1 MKAVCEGCG
10 SEIDFKVDE
19 EPRIL
24 NVPAMS
30 VAVLSHPH
38 TGYCFVCK
46 TRVAL
51 LLAGVSLHLRAR
63 PVQEQKPPIVI
74 APAGALPKVPR

>member
-1 MKAVCEGCG
+1 MKAICEGCG

-51 LLAGVSLHLRAR
+51 FLGGVTLHCQAR
-63 PVQEQKPPIVI
+63 LVNEPKSPIVI
-74 APAGALPKVPR
+74 APVGALPREPR